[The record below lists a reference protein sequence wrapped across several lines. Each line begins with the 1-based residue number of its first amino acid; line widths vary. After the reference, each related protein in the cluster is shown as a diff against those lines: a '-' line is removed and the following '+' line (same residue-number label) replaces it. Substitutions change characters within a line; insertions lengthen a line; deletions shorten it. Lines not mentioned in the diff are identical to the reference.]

1 MIKCSRLALAH
12 LLPDTTPTA
21 LALADGAEVDDL
33 AGC

>member
-1 MIKCSRLALAH
+1 LAH